1 MTILISWK
9 NVWRNKARSFI
20 ILNSTAI
27 GLFGGIFSYALMMGS
42 TIQRIDS
49 AIKNETSSFQLHNP
63 AYLQEEDIKNNIRQP
78 EKYIKEI
85 EKLSEVKAVS
95 SRLKS
100 TAMISTAYSS
110 TGTIINGINPDSEIQ
125 VTRLYE
131 SIFAGEYFDN
141 DDQIPIIIGRKL
153 AKKLNA
159 GVGDKLILSVP
170 AIDGEVVYG
179 AFFLKGIFNTQND
192 LFDGIQAYI
201 KKEDLAELIGIDKE
215 TSSEL
220 AVSLYNTDLSE
231 KIAKQVESL
240 FTSEIEQEEIIIRNW
255 KQIDITLSLL
265 IDSMSYFSWFFIGI
279 ILIALAFGIV
289 NTMLMVVL
297 ERVREIGMLMAIGM
311 NKIRIFSMI
320 MWETLFLSLSG
331 GIIGMIFSMLFIA
344 YFKHFGMDLSVVGE
358 GMNAYGFSTI
368 IYPAAPFTFYI
379 EVLMMIILTAI
390 LASIFPAIKALKL
403 NPAEAVRE

>member
-9 NVWRNKARSFI
+9 NVWRNKARSYI
-20 ILNSTAI
+20 ILISIAI

-85 EKLSEVKAVS
+85 EKFSEVKAVS

-110 TGTIINGINPDSEIQ
+110 AGIIINGINPDIEIQ

-131 SIFAGEYFDN
+131 SIFAGEYFKN
-141 DDQIPIIIGRKL
+141 IDQIPIIIGRKL

-159 GVGDKLILSVP
+159 EVGDKLILSVP
-170 AIDGEVVYG
+170 GFDGEVVYG

-192 LFDGIQAYI
+192 LFDGIQAFI
-201 KKEDLAELIGIDKE
+201 KKEDLADLIGIDKE

-231 KIAKQVESL
+231 KIAIQVESL

-331 GIIGMIFSMLFIA
+331 GIIGMIFSMLFIT

-368 IYPAAPFTFYI
+368 IYPAAPFTFYV